1 MGGLMNIGS
10 FIILTNGDI
19 SKTIQS
25 LPKFNKLF
33 LITNNSSSSE
43 NLQKLESVM
52 SNCCGSV
59 VKTVENDKYRIKSHE
74 SMSWININEQ
84 YFNLKN
90 IVDLFKEFDYVHL
103 ALSGIKFEPTYLGS
117 HLREFD
123 ACNKTV
129 AVYSDYISS
138 GAYNY
143 LEYIH
148 AMMNNKQ
155 DIRSVVIKSS
165 AIDENVMQNEDLFLT
180 VIELYKKGII
190 RHIPAAM
197 YET

>member
-1 MGGLMNIGS
+1 MNIGS

-43 NLQKLESVM
+43 ILQKLELVM

-59 VKTVENDKYRIKSHE
+59 VKTVENEKYRIKSHD
-74 SMSWININEQ
+74 SLSWININEE

-90 IVDLFKEFDYVHL
+90 IVDLFKEFDYIHL
-103 ALSGIKFEPTYLGS
+103 ALSGLKFDPHYLGR

-123 ACNKTV
+123 SCNKTI
-129 AVYSDYISS
+129 AVYSDYMSNNV
-138 GAYNY
+138 YNY

-148 AMMNNKQ
+148 AMINNKQ
-155 DIRSVVIKSS
+155 DIRSILIKSS

-180 VIELYKKGII
+180 IIELYKKGII
-190 RHIPAAM
+190 RHVPVAM

>member
-1 MGGLMNIGS
+1 MNIGS

-43 NLQKLESVM
+43 TLQKLESVM
-52 SNCCGSV
+52 SNCCGSI
-59 VKTVENDKYRIKSHE
+59 VKTIENDKYRIKSHE
-74 SMSWININEQ
+74 SISWININEE

-90 IVDLFKEFDYVHL
+90 IVDLFKEFDYIHL
-103 ALSGIKFEPTYLGS
+103 ALSGLKFDPNYLGR

-123 ACNKTV
+123 SCDETI
-129 AVYSDYISS
+129 AVYSDYISNNV
-138 GAYNY
+138 YKY
-143 LEYIH
+143 LEYIRSTIY
-148 AMMNNKQ
+148 NKQ
-155 DIRSVVIKSS
+155 DIRSVLIRSS
-165 AIDENVMQNEDLFLT
+165 AIDENVVQNEDLFLT
-180 VIELYKKGII
+180 IIELYKRGII